1 MKTKALSLTVFLIT
15 LITITSS
22 VAEAQARRKVTLQAS
37 VPYEFV
43 IGNRTLPAGTYVFE
57 MATGVPKSTDQAGV
71 LIVHNYERKLYVA
84 VATGVENDNTA
95 HALPKLMF
103 VRSGDRLYL
112 SKVWRQ
118 GEIAGLSV
126 HTPANEPDAFEESEV
141 LTLDAMTS
149 GGI

>member
-1 MKTKALSLTVFLIT
+1 MMTKALPLFVLFIATIAIT
-15 LITITSS
+15 TG
-22 VAEAQARRKVTLQAS
+22 AAQAQSHRKIMLQAS

-43 IGNRTLPAGTYVFE
+43 VGNRTLPAGSYVFE
-57 MATGVPKSTDQAGV
+57 MATGSPKSTDQAGV

-84 VATGVENDNTA
+84 VATGVQNDSNT
-95 HALPKLMF
+95 HVLPRLVF
-103 VRSGDRLYL
+103 LRNGDRVYL

-126 HTPANEPDAFEESEV
+126 HTPAMQEDLPESEV
-141 LTLDAMTS
+141 LMLSAMAS